1 MWKREGQN
9 PEFVYPNF
17 VGGVV
22 LQYLLKMNL
31 TPIPLFSTQLPNL
44 TKPNLI

>member
-1 MWKREGQN
+1 MWKGGGHN

-22 LQYLLKMNL
+22 LQYLLKMSS
-31 TPIPLFSTQLPNL
+31 TPKPLFST
-44 TKPNLI
+44 